1 MPRKEE
7 FRLQDDAKPKRPLP
21 LRAYER
27 LDAIIDWEMF
37 RPELKRLWRPEEP
50 KSNAGRPAFDEL
62 LMFKV
67 LVLGDLCG
75 ISDDQLEFELNDSAS
90 KRRFIGL
97 KNHSTLGPDAK
108 TIWKYRKQLTS
119 EVILNLF
126 KRFEECL
133 AANGYVATKGQI
145 IDSALVE
152 TEIRRKSTESDE
164 AIPETEVEVES
175 DTVIAYDG
183 DEVVSLGAEPKKSRP
198 LEVTKLADFEA
209 QDKTEN
215 QSAEVDAEVQAD
227 STPKSSEEE
236 KADKKRKN
244 SERQI
249 DTDATWTQKRKQNYF
264 GYKNHIN
271 VDEEHKLIRRYL
283 VTPAN
288 VHDVKVAELL
298 LSSRPSTVYA
308 DKAYVSSAL
317 DEKIEALEL
326 QNCILHKAKKDQPLT
341 EAEELENKAWSKIR
355 VRVEHAFGAMSNELG
370 ADGTFRRIGLKRAT
384 VMLGMR
390 NLVYNMHRFTTLET
404 MPSPQTA

>member
-1 MPRKEE
+1 MPPQEA
-7 FRLQDDAKPKRPLP
+7 FRLQDDAKPKRSLP
-21 LRAYER
+21 LRSYER
-27 LDAIIDWEMF
+27 LDAIIDWEIF
-37 RPELKRLWRPEEP
+37 RPELENLWRPEEP
-50 KSNAGRPAFDEL
+50 KSNAGRPAFDVI
-62 LMFKV
+62 LMFKA
-67 LVLGDLCG
+67 LVLRELCG
-75 ISDDQLEFELNDSAS
+75 ISDEQLEFELNDSAS

-97 KNHSTLGPDAK
+97 TNHSTLGPDAK
-108 TIWKYRKQLTS
+108 TIWKYREGVDS
-119 EVILNLF
+119 EGMLNLF

-133 AANGYVATKGQI
+133 AANGYMATKGQI

-152 TEIRRKSTESDE
+152 TEVRRKSTDSDE
-164 AIPETEVEVES
+164 ENSEAEVES

-209 QDKTEN
+209 QDKTES
-215 QSAEVDAEVQAD
+215 QSAEADAVVQED
-227 STPKSSEEE
+227 SAPKSSEEE

-326 QNCILHKAKKDQPLT
+326 QNRILHKAKKDQPLT

>member
-1 MPRKEE
+1 MPPQEA
-7 FRLQDDAKPKRPLP
+7 FRLQDDAKPKRSLP
-21 LRAYER
+21 LRSYER
-27 LDAIIDWEMF
+27 LDAIIDWEIF
-37 RPELKRLWRPEEP
+37 RPELENLWRPEEP
-50 KSNAGRPAFDEL
+50 KSNAGRPAFDVI
-62 LMFKV
+62 LMFKA
-67 LVLGDLCG
+67 LVLRELCG
-75 ISDDQLEFELNDSAS
+75 ISDEQLEFELNDSAS

-97 KNHSTLGPDAK
+97 TNHSTLGPDAK
-108 TIWKYRKQLTS
+108 TIWKYREGVDS
-119 EVILNLF
+119 EGMLNLF
-126 KRFEECL
+126 KRFDECL
-133 AANGYVATKGQI
+133 AENGYMATKGQI

-152 TEIRRKSTESDE
+152 TEVRRKSTDSDE
-164 AIPETEVEVES
+164 ENSETEVES

-209 QDKTEN
+209 QDKTES
-215 QSAEVDAEVQAD
+215 QSAEADTVVQED
-227 STPKSSEEE
+227 SAPKSSEEE
-236 KADKKRKN
+236 KADRKRKN

>member
-1 MPRKEE
+1 MPPQEA
-7 FRLQDDAKPKRPLP
+7 FRLQDDAKPKRSLP
-21 LRAYER
+21 LRSYER
-27 LDAIIDWEMF
+27 LDAIIDWEIF
-37 RPELKRLWRPEEP
+37 RPELENLWRPEEP
-50 KSNAGRPAFDEL
+50 KSNAGRPAFDVI
-62 LMFKV
+62 LMFKA
-67 LVLGDLCG
+67 LVLRELCG
-75 ISDDQLEFELNDSAS
+75 ISDEQLEFELNDSAS

-97 KNHSTLGPDAK
+97 TNHSTLGPDAK
-108 TIWKYRKQLTS
+108 TIWKYREGVDS
-119 EVILNLF
+119 EGMLNLF

-133 AANGYVATKGQI
+133 AANGYMATKGQI

-152 TEIRRKSTESDE
+152 TEVRRKSTDSDE
-164 AIPETEVEVES
+164 ENSEAEVES

-198 LEVTKLADFEA
+198 LEVTKLADFEV
-209 QDKTEN
+209 QDKTES
-215 QSAEVDAEVQAD
+215 QSAEADAVVQED
-227 STPKSSEEE
+227 SAPKSSEEE

-326 QNCILHKAKKDQPLT
+326 QNRILHKAKKDQPLT

>member
-1 MPRKEE
+1 MPPQEA
-7 FRLQDDAKPKRPLP
+7 FRLQDDAKPKRSLP
-21 LRAYER
+21 LRSYER
-27 LDAIIDWEMF
+27 LDAIIDWEIF
-37 RPELKRLWRPEEP
+37 RPELENLWRPEEP
-50 KSNAGRPAFDEL
+50 KSNAGRPAFDVI
-62 LMFKV
+62 LMFKA
-67 LVLGDLCG
+67 LVLRELCG
-75 ISDDQLEFELNDSAS
+75 ISDEQLEFELNDSAS

-97 KNHSTLGPDAK
+97 TNHSTLGPDAK
-108 TIWKYRKQLTS
+108 TIWKYREGVDS
-119 EVILNLF
+119 EGMLNLF

-152 TEIRRKSTESDE
+152 TEIRRKSTDSDE
-164 AIPETEVEVES
+164 ENSETEVES

-183 DEVVSLGAEPKKSRP
+183 DEVVSLGAEPKNKRP
-198 LEVTKLADFEA
+198 LVVAKLADFEA
-209 QDKTEN
+209 QNETEN

-227 STPKSSEEE
+227 STPKSSVEE

-326 QNCILHKAKKDQPLT
+326 QNRILHKAKKDQPLT